1 MSTRKKRRFRAHLG
15 DLRFVIDQ
23 IDKSSGC
30 CLHVY
35 NNGNCLGDHRVAS
48 LESAKRM
55 ARDAY
60 SVPEDGWEE
69 EG

>member
-1 MSTRKKRRFRAHLG
+1 MSTRKKTRFRAHLG
-15 DLRFVIDQ
+15 DLRFVIEQTD
-23 IDKSSGC
+23 SPPGC
-30 CLHVY
+30 YLHVY
-35 NNGNCLGDHRVAS
+35 NNGNCLGDHRVAT

-55 ARDAY
+55 GKESY